1 MFWEHPPWTLGAIA
15 IKDERQKGNLSKR
28 QYLLTIDTFNK
39 KDKKYSCIITIIRVI
54 TFFFFNFLY
63 SNINYTSIT
72 LMNWTNEWYFWWTM
86 SFSNFKQILCYNLIN
101 RDDSKIDSKIVNK
114 WLGPKYNFSLNR
126 SQKR

>member
-1 MFWEHPPWTLGAIA
+1 
-15 IKDERQKGNLSKR
+15 
-28 QYLLTIDTFNK
+28 
-39 KDKKYSCIITIIRVI
+39 
-54 TFFFFNFLY
+54 
-63 SNINYTSIT
+63 
-72 LMNWTNEWYFWWTM
+72 MNWTNEWYFWWTM